1 MKYILPTLLFAL
13 VAVTSFSMWALGAS
27 FFPSEPAMYTGCAIV
42 FLGFGGLA
50 LTPGTIV
57 SGSASRARFAGFF
70 AMGFVLYSILWSV
83 CWFQFHNTFGEVLG
97 SFLGL
102 APLIA
107 LLQRYFPS
115 RQSFWTSVAIAFLWH
130 TLGYYLGGF
139 AYTAL
144 QGKGPIS
151 LSLPFAPETT
161 VTTARLVW
169 GLCYGLG
176 LGFGLS
182 LLLQRSRQS

>member
-1 MKYILPTLLFAL
+1 MRYVFPTFLFTL
-13 VAVTSFSMWALGAS
+13 VAVASFSLWALGTS
-27 FFPSEPAMYTGCAIV
+27 IFPSEYALYAGCAVV

-57 SGSASRARFAGFF
+57 SGAPARIRFAGLF
-70 AMGFVLYSILWSV
+70 AGGFVLYSILWSV

-102 APLIA
+102 IPLIA
-107 LLQRYFPS
+107 LLKRYFPE
-115 RQSFWTSVAIAFLWH
+115 RQSLWTGVAVAFLWH
-130 TLGYYLGGF
+130 TLGYYFGGF
-139 AYTAL
+139 AYAAF
-144 QGKGPIS
+144 QGKGVLP
-151 LSLPFAPETT
+151 LPLPFDRETT
-161 VTTARLVW
+161 VTLARLSW
-169 GLCYGLG
+169 GLFYGLG

>member
-1 MKYILPTLLFAL
+1 MKNILPTLLFAL
-13 VAVTSFSMWALGAS
+13 VAVISFSIWALGARLFS
-27 FFPSEPAMYTGCAIV
+27 SEPAMYTACAIV
-42 FLGFGGLA
+42 FLGFGGLV
-50 LTPGTIV
+50 LTPGAIV
-57 SGSASRARFAGFF
+57 SGTASRVRFAGFF
-70 AMGFVLYSILWSV
+70 AAGFVLYSVLWSV
-83 CWFQFHNTFGEVLG
+83 CWFQFHNTFGEILG

-102 APLIA
+102 IPLIG
-107 LLQRYFPS
+107 LLKRYFPS
-115 RQSFWTSVAIAFLWH
+115 RQSLWTGVAIAFLWH

-139 AYTAL
+139 AYAAL
-144 QGKGPIS
+144 QGKGPIP
-151 LSLPFAPETT
+151 LPLPFSPETT

>member
-50 LTPGTIV
+50 LTPGTMV

-83 CWFQFHNTFGEVLG
+83 CWLLFPQSTILLDQCCHRIPLAHARLLSGRFCLYGIAREGADLTLAAIRSRNNGDHSPARLG
-97 SFLGL
+97 S
-102 APLIA
+102 
-107 LLQRYFPS
+107 LLWSRTRVRTEPTPS
-115 RQSFWTSVAIAFLWH
+115 T
-130 TLGYYLGGF
+130 
-139 AYTAL
+139 
-144 QGKGPIS
+144 IS
-151 LSLPFAPETT
+151 PELSQTVETDL
-161 VTTARLVW
+161 RP
-169 GLCYGLG
+169 
-176 LGFGLS
+176 
-182 LLLQRSRQS
+182 